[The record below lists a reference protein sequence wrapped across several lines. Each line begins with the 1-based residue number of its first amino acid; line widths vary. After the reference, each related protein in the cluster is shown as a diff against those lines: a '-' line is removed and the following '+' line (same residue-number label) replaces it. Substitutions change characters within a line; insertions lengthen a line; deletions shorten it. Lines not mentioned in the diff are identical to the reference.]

1 MSARRSLDSLRRDID
16 AIDDAIHDLIMR
28 RTKVVEKVRDL
39 KRGEKVKIRPWRE
52 AQILNRLVARHA
64 GPFPKRELVR
74 IWRELIVA
82 TLSFEGPFSVAVHA
96 PEAGSGFWDLAR
108 DQYGSFTP
116 MTGYASAR
124 RVIEAVR
131 SQEATLGIV
140 PLPNHDPDTAWW
152 PYLVTSSADAPRVV
166 ARLPFAGPGNGRDP
180 DLEALVICPLESQA
194 TGRDRSFV
202 AIEAEDDIALASLKP
217 ALTRA
222 GLPVVLTA
230 HWRDEQTAATRLY
243 LAEID
248 DFVAAEDARLER
260 YRDAAGATVKRIVRL
275 GSYAMPLDARELGSR
290 PAAAKRQPEKKAAAR
305 GAGGAAPRRK
315 GMAAS

>member
-1 MSARRSLDSLRRDID
+1 MSAGKRLDSLRRDID

-52 AQILNRLVARHA
+52 AEILNRLVRRHR

-96 PEAGSGFWDLAR
+96 PEAGSGYWDLAR

-131 SQEATLGIV
+131 RQEATLGIV
-140 PLPNHDPDTAWW
+140 PLPDHDPESAWW
-152 PYLVTSSADAPRVV
+152 PYLVTASADAPRVV
-166 ARLPFAGPGNGRDP
+166 ARLPYAGPGNGRDP

-194 TGRDRSFV
+194 SGRDRSFI

-217 ALTRA
+217 ALVKA
-222 GLPVVLTA
+222 GLPVALTA
-230 HWRDEQTAATRLY
+230 HWRDDQAPATRLY

-248 DFVAAEDARLER
+248 DFVAADDARLAR

-275 GSYAMPLDARELGSR
+275 GGYAVPLDARDLDAK
-290 PAAAKRQPEKKAAAR
+290 PAARRAERKAAK
-305 GAGGAAPRRK
+305 GAAMSAPRRNRV
-315 GMAAS
+315 AAS